1 MKILRKIMYGILLLF
16 MLCCGVI
23 ILCAVKPELSAKIAD
38 VLKLNE
44 PEYGMS
50 SGAEKGY
57 VPEEVIGPET
67 YDVGQ
72 DSDIMSTDGEA
83 ENQQPTYETRPAN
96 MPVSNAGSQDTVLPQ
111 NTGTQIDP
119 ATYGITAPP
128 NVVGRSGYQ
137 PIQDESSEINDEEAE
152 KIQDEIGVGE
162 TGDGLSFDIWYY
174 PYYAMLDDTGQHLY
188 RQIFAN
194 ANALNES
201 FAPIENVSVGELRN
215 VFAAVYNDHPELFWM
230 ETAYSC
236 QYKSNGECA
245 RIDLRFNST
254 SKNLEQSKSIFE
266 TKVKAISDGAQ
277 GLASNYEKEKYVHDT
292 LIGQVDY
299 VASAPMNQS
308 AYSALVNGRTVCAG
322 YARAFQYILQQLGI
336 PCYYCT
342 GYAGESHAWNIVA
355 LDDGYYNVDAT
366 WDDASQNTYE
376 FFNKSDADFAANH
389 LRQELSVYLPPCNGT
404 SYRNLEA
411 SSDKEKDTDT
421 EEGSADKRRTLEEL
435 GLSADGCLKTL
446 GEYYSDCYDKV
457 VNGGTGR
464 YNFYSVISG
473 RMLFNDVYGAFQNGD
488 YKQGYMDS
496 AMEKLGASTY
506 RIDWTIEELQGG
518 YYLVTHDVSIQ

>member
-1 MKILRKIMYGILLLF
+1 
-16 MLCCGVI
+16 
-23 ILCAVKPELSAKIAD
+23 
-38 VLKLNE
+38 
-44 PEYGMS
+44 
-50 SGAEKGY
+50 
-57 VPEEVIGPET
+57 
-67 YDVGQ
+67 
-72 DSDIMSTDGEA
+72 
-83 ENQQPTYETRPAN
+83 
-96 MPVSNAGSQDTVLPQ
+96 
-111 NTGTQIDP
+111 
-119 ATYGITAPP
+119 
-128 NVVGRSGYQ
+128 
-137 PIQDESSEINDEEAE
+137 
-152 KIQDEIGVGE
+152 
-162 TGDGLSFDIWYY
+162 
-174 PYYAMLDDTGQHLY
+174 
-188 RQIFAN
+188 
-194 ANALNES
+194 
-201 FAPIENVSVGELRN
+201 
-215 VFAAVYNDHPELFWM
+215 
-230 ETAYSC
+230 
-236 QYKSNGECA
+236 
-245 RIDLRFNST
+245 
-254 SKNLEQSKSIFE
+254 
-266 TKVKAISDGAQ
+266 
-277 GLASNYEKEKYVHDT
+277 VHDT